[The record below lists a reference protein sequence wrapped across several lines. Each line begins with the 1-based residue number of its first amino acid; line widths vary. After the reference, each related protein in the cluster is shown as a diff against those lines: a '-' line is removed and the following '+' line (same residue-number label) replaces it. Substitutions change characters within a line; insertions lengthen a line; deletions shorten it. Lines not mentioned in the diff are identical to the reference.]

1 MGDFLSGSITI
12 SFTEQ
17 HRLGQH
23 KARHVHCR
31 ANPRQLLCRR
41 PGPPQSSVSCL
52 VNSNNCLQKK
62 GCGKTDAEKFE
73 VGCYS
78 LFKTKFIDNIS
89 IIGGKHNLIIMRLS
103 RIYNAPLGFLKNANE
118 DVLHKEYFFLMSSY
132 SGGPGC
138 CWHRAGHCPLCLLP
152 WKEVSFIR
160 SCDTI
165 MFN

>member
-1 MGDFLSGSITI
+1 M
-12 SFTEQ
+12 
-17 HRLGQH
+17 
-23 KARHVHCR
+23 
-31 ANPRQLLCRR
+31 
-41 PGPPQSSVSCL
+41 
-52 VNSNNCLQKK
+52 K

-89 IIGGKHNLIIMRLS
+89 IIGGKHILIIMRLS

-165 MFN
+165 MFNSHHFIFNHNDSRCRVRYTSLYG